1 MQNLV
6 ILATIMGFP

>member
-1 MQNLV
+1 MQNMV